1 MKIYQHHI
9 TGCKF
14 FFSQSSSALLRLL
27 ELDPVHLDLI
37 VYELVDVGDD
47 SGALDVHEDEAG
59 CDLCLQG
66 RVCPR
71 RAARIDVELAL
82 VLVRLKLNG
91 AFNTGLA
98 HNGGQVGDKIFVQRI
113 VNKIWNQKVSAIF
126 LCNLPCEYDQ
136 LSGYHN
142 PTA

>member
-14 FFSQSSSALLRLL
+14 FSSQSSSQSSFALLRLL

-126 LCNLPCEYDQ
+126 LCN
-136 LSGYHN
+136 
-142 PTA
+142 